1 MIGKLELIGAKHM
14 KKSCLIFTGIVTFL
28 AVIYIGFSIFF
39 QSHFC
44 FGTTIDGIRVGG
56 KNADQVEALLTE
68 EIHNYSLVLA
78 GREKHAEVISGAD
91 IEMKPV
97 FDNEVQELLN
107 QQSGF
112 EWGAILFKGA
122 ELEIA
127 KVASYDEKALEAAID
142 NLELMQ
148 EENQRAPVN
157 AAVSEYSKAGYELV
171 PADYGTTINETKLKQ
186 AVKEAVSTVAEELNL
201 DEAGCYVDPEIGD
214 DDEKLLSFI
223 EHMNDMT
230 SMTVTYVFEE
240 EREVLDGEMISTW
253 LQVDGYD
260 VTVDE
265 DAALDFIKSL
275 GKKYN
280 TAYMNKYLM
289 TSYGEEVK
297 ITGGHYGWK
306 ISYPKELEQLLADLE
321 AGVDVEREPIYEIRA
336 NSHSEPDYGDS
347 YVEINLTAQHLFLYK
362 EGELVLETDFVSGS
376 VAEGNTTPTGAF
388 SITYKER
395 DSTLNGANYST
406 PVNYWMPFN
415 GNVGMH
421 DATWRGS
428 FGGGIYLNNGSH
440 GCINLPLEAAKT
452 IYETIDKGWPV
463 LVYKLPGTESD
474 SVKQKE
480 IAMITDLINSIGEV
494 TLYSEP
500 VIQSARALY
509 DDAHSSIRAS
519 ITNYN
524 ILVEAENAL
533 AALKAQAEAE
543 AAAAA
548 AAAEQAAAGATIT
561 P

>member
-1 MIGKLELIGAKHM
+1 M
-14 KKSCLIFTGIVTFL
+14 KKSCLIFTGIITIL

-56 KNADQVEALLTE
+56 KNADQVEVLLTE

-214 DDEKLLSFI
+214 DDEKLLAFI

-230 SMTVTYVFEE
+230 SMTVTYVFDE

-440 GCINLPLEAAKT
+440 GCINLPIEAAKT

-463 LVYKLPGTESD
+463 LVYKLPGTESE

-480 IAMITDLINSIGEV
+480 ITMITDLINSIGEV

-548 AAAEQAAAGATIT
+548 AAAAAEQATAGVTIT